1 MKLSFL
7 IITILLFEIVTTGC
21 RSVSK
26 TETSRPLKYT
36 VTVITRENEIT
47 IPVITNVFM
56 KFGMLVVS
64 MQTLY
69 TAQQQV
75 EYRLTCRSGSI
86 KQLNELRDELL
97 SQADVLK
104 IDIERTY

>member
-7 IITILLFEIVTTGC
+7 IIPILFFEIGTNGC
-21 RSVSK
+21 RAVSI
-26 TETSRPLKYT
+26 TETSRALIYT
-36 VTVITRENEIT
+36 VTVTTRENEVT
-47 IPVITNVFM
+47 IPFITNVFM
-56 KFGMLVVS
+56 KFGVLVVS

-75 EYRLTCRSGSI
+75 EYRLTCRCVST

-97 SQADVLK
+97 SQADVVK
-104 IDIERTY
+104 VDIERTY

>member
-1 MKLSFL
+1 MP
-7 IITILLFEIVTTGC
+7 I
-21 RSVSK
+21 
-26 TETSRPLKYT
+26 YT
-36 VTVITRENEIT
+36 VTVTTRENEVT

-56 KFGMLVVS
+56 KSGVLVLS

-69 TAQQQV
+69 TAQQQI
-75 EYRLTCRSGSI
+75 EYRLTCRCFST

-104 IDIERTY
+104 INIERIY